1 MKTVEIQ
8 RHITAHVQV
17 EVLNG
22 YTQNLMIEVRG
33 STIFF
38 RSRGKCTEC
47 NTMAAKAHAGK
58 AINAVVALIPEMC
71 DYERKEIGRLVLGL
85 I

>member
-17 EVLNG
+17 EVSNG
-22 YTQNLMIEVRG
+22 YTQDLMIEVRG
-33 STIFF
+33 SKVIF
-38 RSRGKCTEC
+38 RSRGMQTEC
-47 NTMAAKAHAGK
+47 DAMAAKAHMGK
-58 AINAVVALIPEMC
+58 AINAAVALIPGMC
-71 DYERKEIGRLVLGL
+71 DYERTGIGRLVLNL

>member
-1 MKTVEIQ
+1 MKTIEIQ
-8 RHITAHVQV
+8 RHIIAHVQV
-17 EVLNG
+17 SVSYG
-22 YTQNLMIEVRG
+22 HPQDLMIEVRG

-47 NTMAAKAHAGK
+47 DTVAAKAHMGK
-58 AINAVVALIPEMC
+58 AINAAVALIPDMY
-71 DYERKEIGRLVLGL
+71 DYERNEIGRLVLGL

>member
-1 MKTVEIQ
+1 MRTVEIQ
-8 RHITAHVQV
+8 RHIIAHVQV
-17 EVLNG
+17 EVSNG
-22 YTQNLMIEVRG
+22 YTQDLMVEVRG

-47 NTMAAKAHAGK
+47 GIMAAKAHVGK
-58 AINAVVALIPEMC
+58 AINAVVALIPDIRDC
-71 DYERKEIGRLVLGL
+71 ERNEIGRLVLGL

>member
-1 MKTVEIQ
+1 MRTVEIQ
-8 RHITAHVQV
+8 RHVIAHVQV
-17 EVLNG
+17 EVSNG
-22 YTQNLMIEVRG
+22 YTQDLMIEVRG

-47 NTMAAKAHAGK
+47 STMAAKAHVGK
-58 AINAVVALIPEMC
+58 AINAVVALIPDIRDC
-71 DYERKEIGRLVLGL
+71 ERNEIGRLVLGL